1 MIEFLRKLSP
11 SGMLIALSCVMI
23 AAGIV
28 QWLLRRE
35 RINFWFRSDEA
46 VANYVQM
53 LTVFYGLLL
62 GLAAIDLWQKKDDAV
77 KNTAN
82 EANQIRI
89 LADMA
94 RSLPGDK
101 TVLITSLA
109 DYTQGVIKKEWPM
122 MLAKQQREM
131 FVASPELDNVRS
143 AIMDME
149 PNTPAE
155 QAAFE
160 ETVSRYGEIVEA
172 RQRRLLDS
180 ERELPGVLRT
190 TLIIGTFFTLLS
202 VFFIASKHLHTQ
214 MLLAAVSGGYLF
226 LLLYVILVLEHPFIG
241 DWSVRVTPYE
251 RVLEILH

>member
-1 MIEFLRKLSP
+1 MIEFLRRLSP
-11 SGMLIALSCVMI
+11 SGMLIALGFVMI

-28 QWLLRRE
+28 QWLLRRK
-35 RINFWFRSDEA
+35 RINFWFRSDSA
-46 VANYVQM
+46 VDNYLQM

-77 KNTAN
+77 KNTTN

-89 LADMA
+89 LADLA

-101 TVLITSLA
+101 TVLIASLA

-122 MLAKQQREM
+122 MLANQQREM

-143 AIMDME
+143 AIMEME
-149 PNTPAE
+149 PKTSAE
-155 QAAFE
+155 QAAFQ
-160 ETVSRYGEIVEA
+160 ETVSRYGQIVEA

-180 ERELPGVLRT
+180 ERELPDVLRM
-190 TLIIGTFFTLLS
+190 TLIIGTFFTLLT

-214 MLLAAVSGGYLF
+214 VLLAAVSGGYLF
-226 LLLYVILVLEHPFIG
+226 LLLYVVLILEHPFIG
-241 DWSVRVTPYE
+241 DWSVRFTPYE

>member
-1 MIEFLRKLSP
+1 
-11 SGMLIALSCVMI
+11 MLIALGFVMI

-28 QWLLRRE
+28 QWLLRRK
-35 RINFWFRSDEA
+35 RINFWFRSDSA
-46 VANYVQM
+46 VDNYLQM

-77 KNTAN
+77 KNTTN

-89 LADMA
+89 LADLA

-101 TVLITSLA
+101 TVLIASLA

-122 MLAKQQREM
+122 MLANQQREM

-143 AIMDME
+143 AIMEME
-149 PNTPAE
+149 PKTSAE
-155 QAAFE
+155 QAAFQ
-160 ETVSRYGEIVEA
+160 ETVSRYGQIVEA

-180 ERELPGVLRT
+180 ERELPDVLRM
-190 TLIIGTFFTLLS
+190 TLIIGTFFTLLT

-214 MLLAAVSGGYLF
+214 VLLAAVSGGYLF
-226 LLLYVILVLEHPFIG
+226 LLLYVVLILEHPFIG
-241 DWSVRVTPYE
+241 DWSVRFTPYE

>member
-1 MIEFLRKLSP
+1 MIEFLRKLTP
-11 SGMLIALSCVMI
+11 SGMLIALGFVMI
-23 AAGIV
+23 AAGVV

-46 VANYVQM
+46 VVNYVQM

-77 KNTAN
+77 KNTTN

-101 TVLITSLA
+101 TVLIASLA
-109 DYTQGVIKKEWPM
+109 DYTQGVIKKEWAM
-122 MLAKQQREM
+122 MLANQQHEM

-149 PNTPAE
+149 PKTSAE
-155 QAAFE
+155 QAAFQ
-160 ETVSRYGEIVEA
+160 ETVSRYGQIVEA

-180 ERELPGVLRT
+180 ERELPDVLRT

-202 VFFIASKHLHTQ
+202 VFFIESKHLHTQ
-214 MLLAAVSGGYLF
+214 VLLAAVSGGYLF

-241 DWSVRVTPYE
+241 DWSVRFTPYE

>member
-1 MIEFLRKLSP
+1 MIEFLRRLTP
-11 SGMLIALSCVMI
+11 SGMLIVLGFVMI

-28 QWLLRRE
+28 QWLLRRK
-35 RINFWFRSDEA
+35 RINFWFRSDSA
-46 VANYVQM
+46 VDNYLQM

-77 KNTAN
+77 KNTTN

-89 LADMA
+89 LADLA

-101 TVLITSLA
+101 TVLIASLA

-122 MLAKQQREM
+122 MLANQQREM

-143 AIMDME
+143 AIMEME
-149 PNTPAE
+149 PKTSAE
-155 QAAFE
+155 QAAFQ
-160 ETVSRYGEIVEA
+160 ETVSRYGQIVEA

-180 ERELPGVLRT
+180 ERELPDVLRM
-190 TLIIGTFFTLLS
+190 TLIIGTFFTLLT

-214 MLLAAVSGGYLF
+214 VLLAAVSGGYLF
-226 LLLYVILVLEHPFIG
+226 LLLYVVLILEHPFIG
-241 DWSVRVTPYE
+241 DWSVRFTPYE